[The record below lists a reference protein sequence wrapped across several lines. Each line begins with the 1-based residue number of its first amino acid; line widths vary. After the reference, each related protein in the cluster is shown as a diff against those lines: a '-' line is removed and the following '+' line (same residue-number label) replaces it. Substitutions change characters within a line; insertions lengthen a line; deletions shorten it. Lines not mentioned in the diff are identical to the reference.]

1 MKKRVVF
8 LSNSSFTSFI
18 PGFIPCDFRYLLLPS
33 FILFDFRSCLHSL
46 SLSLFLLH
54 LTLSCC
60 VVVFFVFDLLLSF
73 SLFFI
78 LICSSL
84 SSSYF
89 LLPTLLIWSS
99 FSLWFPFLS
108 WCVLSSNWDSS
119 SAFDVHAFIHSSC
132 SGFSRLL
139 LPSCLIFSLP
149 LSLSRLILAFIFRRE
164 GMNLFILLII
174 ISFFDSQQDVV

>member
-1 MKKRVVF
+1 MSWSEVKKDHPDVSLEGFLSCFVVSSPLLSFLSRMKKRVVF

-73 SLFFI
+73 
-78 LICSSL
+78 
-84 SSSYF
+84 
-89 LLPTLLIWSS
+89 
-99 FSLWFPFLS
+99 FSLLHP
-108 WCVLSSNWDSS
+108 
-119 SAFDVHAFIHSSC
+119 H
-132 SGFSRLL
+132 
-139 LPSCLIFSLP
+139 
-149 LSLSRLILAFIFRRE
+149 
-164 GMNLFILLII
+164 LLII
-174 ISFFDSQQDVV
+174 IIILLPSANSSYLIFFLVVISFSFLMCLEFQLRFILCIWCSCIHSFVL